1 MLHNYARGLMSDVKN
16 ILDLSIADLKKAV
29 AEVGLRP
36 FVVTQL
42 IEWLYQKKAPSFDVM
57 GNVSKS
63 NRDILKKH
71 FLLEPMNVEKIQT
84 AKDGTQKY
92 LFQLPNK
99 KNADGGCQGES
110 QDYPLTPASVGFIPR
125 ERIEAVKI
133 PAETSRLTIC
143 LSSQVGCGIGCS
155 FCRTGMMGL
164 SRNLTQAEMLGQ
176 VLEIERRCLEEK
188 VTNLVFMGMGEPMAN
203 LKVLIPALEI
213 LTHEKGFNFSKRRIT
228 VSTSGLVPKMVEFV
242 AQSDVKLAI
251 SLHAANNVLRDQ
263 LVPLNKKYPLKQL
276 KQFCLDFQKAKSTRH
291 RITFEYV
298 MLKGVN
304 DTESCLEET
313 IAFLKEI
320 RSKVNLIPFN
330 PFPESHYQ
338 SSTEETVTHWV
349 DRFFKAGIQTNVRHE
364 RGREILAAC
373 GQLAA

>member
-1 MLHNYARGLMSDVKN
+1 MSDVKKN
-16 ILDLSIADLKKAV
+16 ILDLSVADLKKAV
-29 AEVGLRP
+29 AEMGLKP

-42 IEWLYQKKAPSFDVM
+42 IEWLYQKKTASFDEM
-57 GNVSKS
+57 GNVSKP
-63 NRDILKKH
+63 NREILKKH
-71 FLLEPMNVEKIQT
+71 FVLDSMVIEKIQT

-92 LFQLPNK
+92 LFILPDNK
-99 KNADGGCQGES
+99 K
-110 QDYPLTPASVGFIPR
+110 
-125 ERIEAVKI
+125 IEGVKI
-133 PAETSRLTIC
+133 PTEKGRLTLC

-164 SRNLTQAEMLGQ
+164 FRNLTQAEILGQ
-176 VLEIERRCLEEK
+176 VLEIERLCPEEK

-213 LTHEKGFNFSKRRIT
+213 LTHERGFNFSKRRIT

-251 SLHAANNVLRDQ
+251 SLHAANDSLRDQ

-330 PFPESHYQ
+330 PFPESRYQ
-338 SSTEETVTHWV
+338 PSTEETVTHWV